1 MVIDTKLLANM
12 FNQKKLT
19 GEEIMAIIKTDM
31 KKDREDLIKKLDE
44 EEQKRIEKMELKS
57 KKLDEK
63 LQEHYDKGLKRVYE
77 SDKNSRNRLLYG
89 LDKRGNKIYQK
100 KMNTT
105 ERLEKAEKIH
115 QNHLR
120 KINDDTDKALRKLAN
135 RHAKD
140 RVVTIAQNLV
150 ISNTISL
157 EELTQLDIQ
166 YKTMSEICESITKKF
181 GKTRLE
187 HLDNDAISNLSTMD
201 DYESGELIDLSS
213 ITRKQ
218 LGKGSSGIRDLVKEK
233 ERRKKSEEIM
243 KEAERTSKES
253 RNKSK
258 EIMKEA
264 ERTEKKAI
272 QNAFDEFIDK
282 DGGRF
287 TEKEVEELKK
297 KVLGL

>member
-1 MVIDTKLLANM
+1 MLENRNIQRLNAV
-12 FNQKKLT
+12 
-19 GEEIMAIIKTDM
+19 
-31 KKDREDLIKKLDE
+31 KDRALTK
-44 EEQKRIEKMELKS
+44 
-57 KKLDEK
+57 
-63 LQEHYDKGLKRVYE
+63 HA
-77 SDKNSRNRLLYG
+77 
-89 LDKRGNKIYQK
+89 NKW
-100 KMNTT
+100 
-105 ERLEKAEKIH
+105 
-115 QNHLR
+115 
-120 KINDDTDKALRKLAN
+120 
-135 RHAKD
+135 AKD

-150 ISNTISL
+150 LSNTISL

-166 YKTMSEICESITKKF
+166 NKTMSEICESITKKF

-187 HLDNDAISNLSTMD
+187 HLDKNRIPLLSAMD
-201 DYESGELIDLSS
+201 DYERGELIDLSS

>member
-12 FNQKKLT
+12 FNQKELT

-44 EEQKRIEKMELKS
+44 EEQKHIEKMELKS

-63 LQEHYDKGLKRVYE
+63 LQAHYDKGLKRVYE

-120 KINDDTDKALRKLAN
+120 KINDDTDKALRKHAN

-166 YKTMSEICESITKKF
+166 YKTMSEICESITEKF

-187 HLDNDAISNLSTMD
+187 HLGNNMISNLSIMD

-218 LGKGSSGIRDLVKEK
+218 LGKGSSGVVDAVKEK
-233 ERRKKSEEIM
+233 EKIKKSEEFIKKIM
-243 KEAERTSKES
+243 ET
-253 RNKSK
+253 
-258 EIMKEA
+258 
-264 ERTEKKAI
+264 
-272 QNAFDEFIDK
+272 
-282 DGGRF
+282 
-287 TEKEVEELKK
+287 
-297 KVLGL
+297 

>member
-1 MVIDTKLLANM
+1 MKLLAKR
-12 FNQKKLT
+12 FNQKEIT
-19 GEEIMAIIKTDM
+19 GEEMLEIINRDM
-31 KKDREDLIKKLDE
+31 KKDMEDFRKKSDA
-44 EEQKRIEKMELKS
+44 EEQKHIEKMELKS

-166 YKTMSEICESITKKF
+166 YKTMSEICESITEKF

-187 HLDNDAISNLSTMD
+187 HLGNNMISNLSTMD

-218 LGKGSSGIRDLVKEK
+218 LGKGSSGVVDAVKEK
-233 ERRKKSEEIM
+233 EKIKKSEEFIKKIM
-243 KEAERTSKES
+243 ET
-253 RNKSK
+253 
-258 EIMKEA
+258 
-264 ERTEKKAI
+264 
-272 QNAFDEFIDK
+272 
-282 DGGRF
+282 
-287 TEKEVEELKK
+287 
-297 KVLGL
+297 

>member
-1 MVIDTKLLANM
+1 MDY
-12 FNQKKLT
+12 
-19 GEEIMAIIKTDM
+19 
-31 KKDREDLIKKLDE
+31 
-44 EEQKRIEKMELKS
+44 LK
-57 KKLDEK
+57 
-63 LQEHYDKGLKRVYE
+63 
-77 SDKNSRNRLLYG
+77 
-89 LDKRGNKIYQK
+89 
-100 KMNTT
+100 
-105 ERLEKAEKIH
+105 RLEKFDKLEDKRFKKIH
-115 QNHLR
+115 EVNNRVLTKHANKYA
-120 KINDDTDKALRKLAN
+120 KI
-135 RHAKD
+135 
-140 RVVTIAQNLV
+140 RVVSIAQNLV
-150 ISNTISL
+150 LSNTISL

-187 HLDNDAISNLSTMD
+187 HLDKNRIPLLSAMD
-201 DYESGELIDLSS
+201 DYERGELIDLSS

-218 LGKGSSGIRDLVKEK
+218 LGRGSSGIIDLVKEK

-243 KEAERTSKES
+243 KEAEKTSKEN
-253 RNKSK
+253 RKKYK

-264 ERTEKKAI
+264 EKTSKEII

>member
-1 MVIDTKLLANM
+1 MDY
-12 FNQKKLT
+12 
-19 GEEIMAIIKTDM
+19 
-31 KKDREDLIKKLDE
+31 
-44 EEQKRIEKMELKS
+44 LK
-57 KKLDEK
+57 
-63 LQEHYDKGLKRVYE
+63 
-77 SDKNSRNRLLYG
+77 
-89 LDKRGNKIYQK
+89 
-100 KMNTT
+100 
-105 ERLEKAEKIH
+105 RLEKFDKLESKRFKKIH
-115 QNHLR
+115 EVNNRVLTKHANKYA
-120 KINDDTDKALRKLAN
+120 KI
-135 RHAKD
+135 
-140 RVVTIAQNLV
+140 RVVSIAQNLV

-166 YKTMSEICESITKKF
+166 YKTMSEICESITEKF